1 MSDMLSGQKVVVNDA
16 NIMKFLGM
24 IEQRTNEILQ
34 LSAIASVEGDD
45 GEVVV
50 EKKSLI
56 EIIGPGP
63 NYPVGDQK
71 MQVTLPTMDE
81 YTDGE
86 ETDDGDNSK
95 LPQNLDQI
103 KKDVMKYMSE
113 RKSGNGGSEYMT
125 SGHNGSKTSDA
136 RPKRGRRGR
145 LRRAF

>member
-71 MQVTLPTMDE
+71 MQVPLPTMDE
-81 YTDGE
+81 
-86 ETDDGDNSK
+86 
-95 LPQNLDQI
+95 
-103 KKDVMKYMSE
+103 
-113 RKSGNGGSEYMT
+113 
-125 SGHNGSKTSDA
+125 
-136 RPKRGRRGR
+136 
-145 LRRAF
+145 